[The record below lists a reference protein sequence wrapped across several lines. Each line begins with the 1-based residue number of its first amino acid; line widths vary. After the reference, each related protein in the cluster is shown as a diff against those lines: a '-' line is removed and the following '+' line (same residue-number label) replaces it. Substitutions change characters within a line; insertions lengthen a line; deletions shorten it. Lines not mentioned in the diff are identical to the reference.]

1 MGREREDPRQKAPHG
16 HRLQGGMDGDGQ
28 PTEAALRELPWW
40 RDLDLGA
47 QTLPIWPR
55 IPDGF
60 VWCRNKIREEE

>member
-1 MGREREDPRQKAPHG
+1 
-16 HRLQGGMDGDGQ
+16 MDGDGQ

-60 VWCRNKIREEE
+60 VWCRNKNREEE